1 MEMLKAK
8 DACRIKEIKEME
20 MEMWVVGGSVRL
32 LVPCPGLVCGDEAI
46 KQGRIY
52 YGATNM
58 MVMIM
63 RMVMM
68 VIWTGMWGPG
78 HKARRQIHTEVNQTR
93 VNMALK
99 VSLYW
104 PTGHP

>member
-1 MEMLKAK
+1 MEIWMQKIHRGKNILLPKWK
-8 DACRIKEIKEME
+8 CGF
-20 MEMWVVGGSVRL
+20 VGGIVRL
-32 LVPCPGLVCGDEAI
+32 LVPCPGLVCGDGAI
-46 KQGRIY
+46 KQGRRY

-58 MVMIM
+58 VVMIM

-68 VIWTGMWGPG
+68 AIWTGMWGPG